1 MQPYKSI
8 YLPNHPRAMSNG
20 CVYEHILVAE
30 QKLGRQLKDG
40 ECVHHIDE
48 NKRNNDPN
56 NLIIFDSIGSHT
68 SFHNCGVLIDNND
81 GTFSSNGKILYQ
93 MRKINNEK
101 HRINNKAYKNNNI
114 PSKEQLIDNLIESN
128 INKSRVARLY
138 NVSQT
143 TIRHWCK
150 RYKIIDC
157 IYNINMSKPTE
168 EREQI

>member
-30 QKLGRQLKDG
+30 QKLGRQLKDS

-56 NLIIFDSIGSHT
+56 NLMVFNSTSSH
-68 SFHNCGVLIDNND
+68 SGFHNGNKLIKLED
-81 GTFSSNGKILYQ
+81 GTYSTNGKILYQ
-93 MRKINNEK
+93 MHK
-101 HRINNKAYKNNNI
+101 INNKAYKDNNI
-114 PSKEQLIDNLIESN
+114 PSKEQLMNNLIENN
-128 INKSRVARLY
+128 INKSRVAKLY

-150 RYKIIDC
+150 RYKIIDG
-157 IYNINMSKPTE
+157 IYNINMNKPTE
-168 EREQI
+168 ERKRICL